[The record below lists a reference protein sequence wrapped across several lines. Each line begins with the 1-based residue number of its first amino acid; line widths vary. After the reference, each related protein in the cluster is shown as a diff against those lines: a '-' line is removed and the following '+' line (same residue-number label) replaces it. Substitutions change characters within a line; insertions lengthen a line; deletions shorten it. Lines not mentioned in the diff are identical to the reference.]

1 MKIKIDDAKRINLY
15 NPEFDEMRHTLDRSL
30 QGILRKMISKDM
42 DAASIGLKIDIELL
56 KSTITDNNAPTGTRE
71 AITPEISY
79 RIVSAMQS
87 RTDTK
92 GNVVGRR
99 SNKELLIDDQGI
111 AFLVSK
117 EEASGQLS
125 MFNTW
130 DEFKEAAKAE
140 QHDGEVEDMPFADDP
155 EEDSEEAGED
165 GDEDEV
171 TEETE
176 DEDDE

>member
-1 MKIKIDDAKRINLY
+1 MKIKIDDAKKINLY
-15 NPEFDEMRHTLDRSL
+15 NPAFDEMRHNLDRQL
-30 QGILRKMISKDM
+30 QGIMRKMIGKDM

-56 KSTITDNNAPTGTRE
+56 KSTITDNNSPTGTRE
-71 AITPEISY
+71 SIIPEISY

-99 SNKELLIDDQGI
+99 SNKELLIDDEGNVG
-111 AFLVSK
+111 LVSQ

-130 DEFKEAAKAE
+130 DEFKEAVEAE
-140 QHDGEVEDMPFADDP
+140 QADGEDADP
-155 EEDSEEAGED
+155 EDEEEAED
-165 GDEDEV
+165 KDNE
-171 TEETE
+171 
-176 DEDDE
+176 

>member
-15 NPEFDEMRHTLDRSL
+15 NPEFDKMRHNLDRQL
-30 QGILRKMISKDM
+30 QSTLRKMIGKDM

-56 KSTITDNNAPTGTRE
+56 KTTVNDSNASLGVRD

-79 RIVSAMQS
+79 RLVSAMQN

-99 SNKELLIDDQGI
+99 SNKELLIDDEGV

-117 EEASGQLS
+117 EEASCQLC
-125 MFNTW
+125 MFNSW
-130 DEFKEAAKAE
+130 DEFKEAVE
-140 QHDGEVEDMPFADDP
+140 DERTDGEDEATEDD
-155 EEDSEEAGED
+155 
-165 GDEDEV
+165 
-171 TEETE
+171 ETE
-176 DEDDE
+176 DDETEDAEDE